1 MNLEKLVQEKWIKLT
16 VTQTD
21 LLTAL
26 KKISLIIDNILDN
39 PKYTCSNSYGIEH
52 FHLLLLIQET
62 SNSKS
67 GKPGKYG

>member
-1 MNLEKLVQEKWIKLT
+1 MNLEKLVQEKLIKLT

-39 PKYTCSNSYGIEH
+39 PKYTYSNTVMGLSTFTCFY
-52 FHLLLLIQET
+52 
-62 SNSKS
+62 
-67 GKPGKYG
+67 